1 MTTEDRAFVTTPAP
15 GLGRG
20 WMRIAEAVGQT
31 VSPEEITGVWV
42 FSPLRQEGR
51 EWGTAVVARRAG
63 EGRVAVFTA
72 RYMLSLRGR
81 ERGQGRV
88 EVEEVG
94 ESPVEVMY
102 EVLRGVQHR
111 AGEAEPPVEIS
122 PKLWYGGRDDE
133 SASES

>member
-1 MTTEDRAFVTTPAP
+1 MTTGDRGFLTTPPP

-20 WMRIAEAVGQT
+20 WTHTAEVVSQRIPPG
-31 VSPEEITGVWV
+31 EITGVWV
-42 FSPLRQEGR
+42 FHPLRQEGR

-72 RYMLSLRGR
+72 KYMLSLRGR
-81 ERGQGRV
+81 GRGQSRV

-94 ESPVEVMY
+94 ESPAEVIF

-111 AGEAEPPVEIS
+111 AGEAEPPVEVS
-122 PKLWYGGRDDE
+122 PELWYGGGDDE
-133 SASES
+133 SASEG